1 MKNKFKYMIVLL
13 TILSVEFFFEN
24 LAISSEKISSKTA
37 STPEKHSDCLKELV
51 QFDPNL
57 ELLYSKDQSPIL
69 ISHAGNRIKVYT
81 KYGSNDLGESG
92 MACFTSKKENFNTEV
107 IRLIKKMESETE
119 KERDPLKLSEVQN
132 RNSEIIQTC
141 INENNP
147 EIRKILLDEGLMA
160 QNDFKTVLFHKA
172 NKTDKALK

>member
-1 MKNKFKYMIVLL
+1 MIVLL
-13 TILSVEFFFEN
+13 SILSVEFFFEN
-24 LAISSEKISSKTA
+24 HAISSEKIAPNTTSIN
-37 STPEKHSDCLKELV
+37 STHSDCLKELV
-51 QFDPNL
+51 RFDPDS

-69 ISHAGNRIKVYT
+69 LNHAGNHIKVYT
-81 KYGSNDLGESG
+81 KYGSNDLGVSG

-119 KERDPLKLSEVQN
+119 HERDPIKLSEIQN

-172 NKTDKALK
+172 SRTDKTLKSSK